1 MKRIASVCAVVFL
14 VAAGAVFAASPAA
27 AAPAAD
33 GASLTSFMDLLRAAG
48 LTMYILV
55 ALSVVA
61 LSLTFYFSFTLRPDA
76 LFPELLL
83 RKLEVA
89 AAEGKVKE
97 MRDLCLGSEAPAA
110 KMILNALEQ
119 YEMDLKADYELLSGA
134 VEDEGARQ
142 SGVMWSR
149 VQYLLDIGVVAPM
162 VGLLGTVFGM
172 IRSFA
177 GMRTELGSVIP
188 TELAHGVAQALIC
201 TAGGLVLA
209 IPSMLLYAMFRSR
222 VLALVSGLESNC
234 GRILRRLCF
243 ALNNPPKS
251 K

>member
-1 MKRIASVCAVVFL
+1 MPVRLSSVMKAW
-14 VAAGAVFAASPAA
+14 
-27 AAPAAD
+27 
-33 GASLTSFMDLLRAAG
+33 
-48 LTMYILV
+48 
-55 ALSVVA
+55 
-61 LSLTFYFSFTLRPDA
+61 TL
-76 LFPELLL
+76 
-83 RKLEVA
+83 
-89 AAEGKVKE
+89 
-97 MRDLCLGSEAPAA
+97 
-110 KMILNALEQ
+110 Q
-119 YEMDLKADYELLSGA
+119 
-134 VEDEGARQ
+134 VEDGFAP
-142 SGVMWSR
+142 SGR
-149 VQYLLDIGVVAPM
+149 ADE
-162 VGLLGTVFGM
+162 VGELE
-172 IRSFA
+172 RSFA